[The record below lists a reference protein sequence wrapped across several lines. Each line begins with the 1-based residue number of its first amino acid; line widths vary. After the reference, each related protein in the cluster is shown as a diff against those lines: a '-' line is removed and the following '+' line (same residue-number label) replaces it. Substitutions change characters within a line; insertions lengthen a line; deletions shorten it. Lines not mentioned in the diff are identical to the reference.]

1 MFINDITKSQFYDF
15 ICNFE
20 NNIAPDFGRH
30 DITNRNLQTFL
41 QTSSLFLGGL
51 GVRARKDAKAH
62 KQYILYDN
70 KKPSSK
76 KLDNI
81 DNDSA
86 HNLLRH
92 MRNSMAHGNIDKKS
106 KGSKYY
112 VINDFNKEGGV
123 SMEGIILIKDFVP
136 LMNLLL
142 SSKL

>member
-1 MFINDITKSQFYDF
+1 MTKAQFYDF
-15 ICNFE
+15 LCDFE
-20 NNIAPDFGRH
+20 NNIASEFGH
-30 DITNRNLQTFL
+30 YNITNRNLQSFL
-41 QTSSLFLGGL
+41 QSSSIFLGGM
-51 GVRARKDAKAH
+51 GVRARKEAKAY

-76 KLDNI
+76 KLDHI
-81 DNDSA
+81 ENDSA

-92 MRNSMAHGNIDKKS
+92 IRNSMAHGNIDKKS